1 MSVHAL
7 RASAEPAPPAPPD
20 SPDAWE
26 YGLQLPNDP
35 RVAGIARHT
44 VRIVL
49 NEHGLP
55 RLAEEAQLLTSELVT
70 NALCYSDGAV
80 FVRMRW
86 NGESLRVCV
95 WDTNPELPTAGTPG
109 PHDLRGRGLFLVRR
123 LSSRWGQYDFADKG
137 GGKAVWF
144 EMGSR

>member
-7 RASAEPAPPAPPD
+7 RASAEPTPPAPPEP
-20 SPDAWE
+20 PDAWE
-26 YGLQLPNDP
+26 YSLQLPHDP
-35 RVAGIARHT
+35 RAAGIARGT

-49 NEHGLP
+49 HEHDLP
-55 RLAEEAQLLTSELVT
+55 ELTDDTQLLASELVT

-86 NGESLRVCV
+86 NGETLRVCV
-95 WDTNPELPTAGTPG
+95 WDTNPELPTAGSAD
-109 PHDLRGRGLFLVRR
+109 PHDTRGRGLFLVRR
-123 LSSRWGQYDFADKG
+123 LATRWGQYDFAKKG

-144 EMGSR
+144 ELSR